1 MSYVLIEQNL
11 EEEDEPRFIYAEL
24 DSGRREVRRVEFYP
38 NGLCFAYGGDYGR
51 EEALSPA
58 PYPEDLRTLNRPG
71 RSPPAPSLRPRFGRS
86 GDRPRSGR
94 TALWGCLPD
103 EKKHLFCRGL
113 LLGHGG
119 PVSPPARR
127 TGCHR
132 RLCKRRHGQITPTM
146 TMSAPAAPASG
157 RRCQVAV

>member
-58 PYPEDLRTLNRPG
+58 PDVYKRQEQHHPPVPG
-71 RSPPAPSLRPRFGRS
+71 
-86 GDRPRSGR
+86 SGR
-94 TALWGCLPD
+94 
-103 EKKHLFCRGL
+103 
-113 LLGHGG
+113 
-119 PVSPPARR
+119 
-127 TGCHR
+127 
-132 RLCKRRHGQITPTM
+132 
-146 TMSAPAAPASG
+146 PAAGHDRAWLPGDHHPHPDRLRHPSSSSS
-157 RRCQVAV
+157 C